1 MDKLTIDYENMNQL
15 LEYFIEK
22 MMNIVYLDLSSR
34 KKWNDVKE
42 YTLCFPK
49 ETRSYKTHRTEF
61 YSSDTSD
68 AKKILSILKFVNGIL
83 KSHTSIEYSY
93 SFDNRFLEI
102 YGTKQGEFRVR
113 MKEEVKSGIL
123 FVSVTTVKKRVP

>member
-1 MDKLTIDYENMNQL
+1 MDYEYMNQL
-15 LEYFIEK
+15 LDYFIEK
-22 MMNIVYLDLSSR
+22 IMYVVYLDLSSR
-34 KKWNDVKE
+34 KKWNDIKE
-42 YTLCFPK
+42 YTLSFPK

-61 YSSDTSD
+61 YASDTND
-68 AKKILSILKFVNGIL
+68 AKKILSILKFV
-83 KSHTSIEYSY
+83 KEMFKTRTVTEYSY

-102 YGTKQGEFRVR
+102 YAIKQGEFRVR